1 MKRAPD
7 QRTVTIG
14 DKSYGALWAQWLAQT
29 TVDESRIETEEG
41 WKSTLQIAKE
51 MGVHRLTAEHHLKAA
66 LAAGRMER
74 IVARAP
80 GSRQRA
86 NYWRPKA

>member
-14 DKSYGALWAQWLAQT
+14 DKSYGALWAQFVAQAS
-29 TVDESRIETEEG
+29 VDESRVETEEG
-41 WKSTLQIAKE
+41 WRSTTEIATE
-51 MGVHRLTAEHHLKAA
+51 MGINRSTAEHHLKAA
-66 LAAGRMER
+66 VSAGRMER
-74 IVARAP
+74 ITARVR
-80 GSRQRA
+80 GGRQRA